1 MTRKF
6 TIGREKSCD
15 IPIADES
22 VSRVH
27 AEVWLSDDGCLMMAD
42 NGSSNGTTV
51 LRNGLSFPLRQ
62 DVMLPTDQV
71 RFGNVTLGVSDVVEA
86 IESRNPGA
94 LLPGGGF
101 APPPPPPPALSAPP
115 PPAGMVP
122 ALPMAPPPVQVRPG
136 QLLRCS
142 CGAIKAFGKACPECN
157 Q

>member
-27 AEVWLSDDGCLMMAD
+27 AEVWLADDGCLMMSD
-42 NGSSNGTTV
+42 NGSSNGTSV
-51 LRNGLSFPLRQ
+51 VRNGLSFPLRQ

-71 RFGNVTLGVSDVVEA
+71 RFGNVVLGVKEVVEA

-94 LLPGGGF
+94 LSHGVAL
-101 APPPPPPPALSAPP
+101 APPPPPPP

-122 ALPMAPPPVQVRPG
+122 ASPIAQPPVQVRPG

-142 CGAIKAFGKACPECN
+142 CGAIKAYGKVCPECN